1 MKNRVLFGLSAA
13 GVVCAMAAAWL
24 FGQAPA
30 AQPPLFNPA
39 QNPYAAG
46 IYTNGIVESAQANGQ
61 NINIYPEVAGTV
73 RGVLVREGEAV
84 AAGTPLL
91 AIDDAVQLATVA
103 QQKAQMEAAG
113 TLLAELKAQPRKE
126 TLAVA
131 QAQLEQS
138 AASLRTA
145 QDQFDKQ
152 KRSYD
157 IEPRSVSMDALD
169 NARNALAT
177 ARAAHDVAARQLALT
192 RAGAWTYDIRN
203 QARQLEAAT
212 RVYEA
217 GNAQLGRY
225 TVRAP
230 VDGVVLVLNTA
241 AGAYVSP
248 QGVVDSYTGAAAPA
262 VVMSAGQGE
271 LAVRCFIDE
280 ILISRMPPPDR
291 MLAQMSVRGS
301 ALKIPLRFDR
311 VQPYVAPKIQLSNG
325 RQERVDL
332 RVLPVIFRFAP
343 RAGER
348 IYPGQLVDVYIGRRA

>member
-13 GVVCAMAAAWL
+13 GVAGAMTGAWL
-24 FGQAPA
+24 SGQVPA
-30 AQPPLFNPA
+30 AQPPLFQPA
-39 QNPYAAG
+39 RNPYAAS
-46 IYTNGIVESAQANGQ
+46 IYTSGIVESAQANGQ

-73 RGVLVREGEAV
+73 RRVLVREGETV

-91 AIDDAVQLATVA
+91 MVDDAVQAATVA

-113 TLLAELKAQPRKE
+113 ALLAELRAQPRRE
-126 TLAVA
+126 SLAVA
-131 QAQLEQS
+131 QAQLEQ
-138 AASLRTA
+138 AGANLRTA
-145 QDQFDKQ
+145 QDQFAKQ
-152 KRSYD
+152 RRSYD

-169 NARNALAT
+169 NARNALGAASA
-177 ARAAHDVAARQLALT
+177 ARDVAARQLDLT

-203 QARQLEAAT
+203 QARQFEAAT
-212 RVYEA
+212 RAYQA
-217 GNAQLGRY
+217 GSALLARY

-230 VDGVVLVLNTA
+230 VDGVVLALNTA

-248 QGVVDSYTGAAAPA
+248 QGVYDSYTHGADPA

-280 ILISRMPPPDR
+280 ILISRLPPAER
-291 MLAQMSVRGS
+291 MLAQMQVRGS
-301 ALKIPLRFDR
+301 DIRIPLRFDR
-311 VQPYVAPKIQLSNG
+311 VQPYVSPKIQLSNG

-343 RAGER
+343 RAGVR
-348 IYPGQLVDVYIGRRA
+348 VYPGQLVDVYIGRRS